1 MSKENFANY
10 WQITQIIFTFSAIV
24 SSLAQISDVLH
35 PSKDYVMSKFVCD
48 VSSSSDR
55 TIYRHWI
62 ISDYC
67 PQPLSFFRPQKQIF
81 LDFLSLNKTWNIKVC
96 LWSLKLIRQDNNLL
110 TLDYIWLLSTICG
123 WSKQSCL

>member
-1 MSKENFANY
+1 MTKEENISDVSINETIGAEVVEVP
-10 WQITQIIFTFSAIV
+10 ITHIFFTFSAIV
-24 SSLAQISDVLH
+24 SSLAQISNVLH

-67 PQPLSFFRPQKQIF
+67 PQSAGLDNLSKKNG
-81 LDFLSLNKTWNIKVC
+81 NK
-96 LWSLKLIRQDNNLL
+96 S
-110 TLDYIWLLSTICG
+110 
-123 WSKQSCL
+123 